1 MLCYHLFIMTKG
13 NIKPSDVINMSI
25 EQKALYWAMMAEYGK
40 EMKEASKK

>member
-13 NIKPSDVINMSI
+13 NMKPSDVINI
-25 EQKALYWAMMAEYGK
+25 EEKALYWAMMAEYGK